1 MAAAQGLSGVI
12 FKYLAAPSVL
22 LVGIAFRLV
31 ADPCFAFSTKGW
43 QAYIL
48 ALLVAISSLQSTQ
61 ATPHDATRRGLAAS
75 VSIFTESRR

>member
-1 MAAAQGLSGVI
+1 VAAAQGLSGVI

-61 ATPHDATRRGLAAS
+61 ATPRRGLAAS